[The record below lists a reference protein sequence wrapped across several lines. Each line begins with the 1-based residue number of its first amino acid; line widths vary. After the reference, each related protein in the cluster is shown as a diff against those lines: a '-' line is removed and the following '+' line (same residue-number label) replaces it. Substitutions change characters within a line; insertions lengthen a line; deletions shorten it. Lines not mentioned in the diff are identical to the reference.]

1 MINVGM
7 TRNKVAA
14 KSKTEKMNTMTY
26 LTKGKIINIFTSH
39 KHEEFIMF
47 EDWLRSRDNHEIK
60 KKIFNSENLQIL
72 KQNQIHSS

>member
-1 MINVGM
+1 
-7 TRNKVAA
+7 
-14 KSKTEKMNTMTY
+14 MNTMTY
-26 LTKGKIINIFTSH
+26 LTKGKIINIFTSK